1 MQDRLTRLV
10 VVGLLVLLA
19 ILAAQPYVDR
29 FLFSA
34 TEPRPIEPRGKLSD
48 LERATIEIFQRVS
61 PSVVHV
67 AGRADDSVLA
77 SASDTGQVQTG
88 TGFVWDDAGHI
99 VTNSH
104 VIKGATTIAVR
115 LASGEVLPARLVGA
129 APGVDI
135 AVLSVSSTSPR
146 LPRPIAVGR
155 SSDLKVGQSAFAI
168 GNPFGLDQSLTT
180 GVISALKRRL
190 PTSGGREISDVI
202 QTDAA
207 INPGNSGGPLLDSA
221 GRLIGVNTA
230 IFSLSGGNVGVGFAV
245 PVDVVNRVVPQLIRR
260 GRMPMPGIG
269 IIAADEGTATRL
281 GVQGVVVLRTV
292 PGSPAEQA
300 GLQGI
305 DPRSRALGDIIVAA
319 NGRPVHRL
327 ADLIDEI
334 EKAGIGEAVHLNV
347 MRGDT
352 TASMRAKIVDVD
364 TLQ

>member
-1 MQDRLTRLV
+1 MQDRFTRLV

-19 ILAAQPYVDR
+19 ILAVQPYADR

-34 TEPRPIEPRGKLSD
+34 KEPRPIEPRGKLSD

-67 AGRADDSVLA
+67 AGRPDDGALTSNLA
-77 SASDTGQVQTG
+77 SAPVRTG
-88 TGFVWDDAGHI
+88 TGFVWDAAGHI

-104 VIKGATTIAVR
+104 VVQGASTLAIR
-115 LASGEVLPARLVGA
+115 LASGEVLSAKLVGA
-129 APGVDI
+129 APNVDI
-135 AVLSVSSTSPR
+135 AVLLVSSEQR
-146 LPRPIAVGR
+146 LPRPIAIGR

-190 PTSGGREISDVI
+190 PTSGGREIADVI

-207 INPGNSGGPLLDSA
+207 INPGNSGGPLLDSG

-230 IFSLSGGNVGVGFAV
+230 ILSLSGGNDGVGFAI
-245 PVDVVNRVVPQLIRR
+245 PVDIVNQIVPQLIRG

-281 GVQGVVVLRTV
+281 GVQGVVVARTM
-292 PGSPAEQA
+292 PKSPAEEA
-300 GLQGI
+300 GLQGF
-305 DPRSRALGDIIVAA
+305 DPKSSAVGDIIVAA

-327 ADLIDEI
+327 SDLVDEI
-334 EKAGIGEAVHLNV
+334 KKAGIGKTVHLNV
-347 MRGDT
+347 MRGDS

-364 TLQ
+364 ALQ

>member
-19 ILAAQPYVDR
+19 ILAVQPYLDR

-48 LERATIEIFQRVS
+48 VERTTIEIFQRVA
-61 PSVVHV
+61 PSVVHI
-67 AGRADDSVLA
+67 AGRAEESIQSSPLDS
-77 SASDTGQVQTG
+77 GQVQTG
-88 TGFVWDDAGHI
+88 TGFLWDDAGHI

-104 VIKGATTIAVR
+104 VVQGASTLAVR
-115 LASGEVLPARLVGA
+115 LASGEVLRASLVGT
-129 APGVDI
+129 APTVDI
-135 AVLSVSSTSPR
+135 AVLSISSSRR
-146 LPRPIAVGR
+146 LPRPVAIGR
-155 SSDLKVGQSAFAI
+155 SSDLKVGQAAFAI

-190 PTSGGREISDVI
+190 PTSGGREIADVI

-230 IFSLSGGNVGVGFAV
+230 IFSLTGSNIGIGFAI
-245 PVDVVNRVVPQLIRR
+245 PVDVVNRVVPQLIRN
-260 GRMPMPGIG
+260 GRVPMAGIG

-281 GVQGVVVLRTV
+281 GVQGVVVMRVL

-305 DPRSRALGDIIVAA
+305 DPNTQALGDIIVAA

-327 ADLIDEI
+327 ADLIEEI
-334 EKAGIGEAVHLNV
+334 EKAGIGKAVHLNV
-347 MRGDT
+347 MRGDS
-352 TASMRAKIVDVD
+352 TAEMRAQIVDVG
-364 TLQ
+364 TMR

>member
-1 MQDRLTRLV
+1 MHDRLTRLV

-34 TEPRPIEPRGKLSD
+34 TEPRPIEPRGKLAD
-48 LERATIEIFQRVS
+48 VERATIEIFQRVA
-61 PSVVHV
+61 PSVVHIS
-67 AGRADDSVLA
+67 GRADENVL
-77 SASDTGQVQTG
+77 SSGLDTAQVQTG
-88 TGFVWDDAGHI
+88 TGFVWDEAGHI

-104 VIKGATTIAVR
+104 VVQGAASLAVR
-115 LASGEVLPARLVGA
+115 LASGEVLRASVVGM
-129 APGVDI
+129 APTVDI
-135 AVLSVSSTSPR
+135 AVLSVSSSRR
-146 LPRPIAVGR
+146 LPRPVAIGR
-155 SSDLKVGQSAFAI
+155 SSDLRVGQSAFAI

-190 PTSGGREISDVI
+190 PTSGGREIADVI

-230 IFSLSGGNVGVGFAV
+230 IFSLTGSNIGIGFAI
-245 PVDVVNRVVPQLIRR
+245 PVDVVNRVVPQLIRN
-260 GRMPMPGIG
+260 GRVPMAGIG

-281 GVQGVVVLRTV
+281 GVQGVVVVRTL
-292 PGSPAEQA
+292 PGSPAERA

-305 DPRSRALGDIIVAA
+305 DPRTRALGDIIVAA

-327 ADLIDEI
+327 ADLIE
-334 EKAGIGEAVHLNV
+334 ELERAGIGKTVDLNV
-347 MRGDT
+347 MRGDS
-352 TASMRAKIVDVD
+352 TASMRAEVIDVA